1 MATLKKRLHKFN
13 GAGYDT
19 LYFETAASCVR
30 MESTGQ
36 TLDQIIN
43 TINTKLTCQFPIY
56 NKYGQ
61 NLGAASTINENCIMI
76 GTFTDKPDE
85 APDGQANVITHIYAA
100 GWRRQIWISP
110 HGSAFFWRSS
120 ASNDIAYSNWAKI
133 YDSGNLAPET
143 IGALWAKNRVGD
155 INTLNNPNY
164 PIPYMT
170 TTWDQES
177 AQIGLP
183 RCWYHLLNFRHW
195 DNNGYN
201 AQLAISLN
209 AGYPDI
215 RVRTSSGT
223 NWDAGGWRRIPLVEY
238 GTTEPGGLT
247 DGTIYCIYE

>member
-19 LYFETAASCVR
+19 VYFETSASCVK

-36 TLDQIIN
+36 TLDQVIGNIL
-43 TINTKLTCQFPIY
+43 TKLGDQFPIY
-56 NKYGQ
+56 NKHGQ
-61 NLGAASTINENCIMI
+61 NLGAASNIFESCIRI
-76 GTFTDKPDE
+76 GTFTDKPDQC
-85 APDGQANVITHIYAA
+85 PDGQATVITHIYGE
-100 GWRRQIWISP
+100 GWRRQIWMSP
-110 HGSAFFWRSS
+110 HTSTFFWRFS
-120 ASNDIAYSNWAKI
+120 AGNNISYSNWEKI
-133 YDSGNLAPET
+133 YDSSNLAPET

-155 INTLNNPNY
+155 VNVLNNPNY

-170 TTWDQES
+170 TTYNDES
-177 AQIGLP
+177 VQLGLP
-183 RCWYHLLNFRHW
+183 NCWYHLLNFRHW

-215 RVRTSSGT
+215 RVRTSIGA

-247 DGTIYCIYE
+247 DGTIYCVYE